1 MKKILSEI
9 KYLFIN
15 PSKIKRIK
23 TSNNY
28 YEIVKYFTFFLIIL
42 VLFALLFGLIF
53 FQEAKKNISKIDLDF
68 VSSCFVIP
76 IYEEIIFRVLL
87 KKNKLNFYLFFS
99 VLTLFSISWI
109 FLLDTSIFI
118 VISLIIYVI
127 LKKKYKVEE
136 FFYNQKLQL
145 FLIYFTTILFGII
158 HIVNIK
164 NLECLDSFNIVYI
177 LNKILIGFVLC
188 FLRLK
193 FGMLSSISFHSIIN
207 IISFYLK

>member
-1 MKKILSEI
+1 M
-9 KYLFIN
+9 
-15 PSKIKRIK
+15 
-23 TSNNY
+23 
-28 YEIVKYFTFFLIIL
+28 
-42 VLFALLFGLIF
+42 
-53 FQEAKKNISKIDLDF
+53 
-68 VSSCFVIP
+68 
-76 IYEEIIFRVLL
+76 
-87 KKNKLNFYLFFS
+87 
-99 VLTLFSISWI
+99 
-109 FLLDTSIFI
+109 
-118 VISLIIYVI
+118 I